1 MEFGVEVVGNDRVI
15 HARPQSLLLPHPPPT
30 LSFPQRPH
38 QIVCIPQTTKMSKP
52 STSSNPLPAL
62 SSLADP
68 PQKYIDACAMDYF
81 LIEAVHTL
89 RASSLVASTRAKK
102 IEKEMIDA
110 GLIPPPAAPGATA
123 KDLNR
128 VRGSAGASRE
138 SLGSAGPTSGSTITN
153 AGKGDE
159 EEEGLRVRL
168 EAIGIHVGSN
178 FAERFVPS
186 S

>member
-1 MEFGVEVVGNDRVI
+1 
-15 HARPQSLLLPHPPPT
+15 
-30 LSFPQRPH
+30 
-38 QIVCIPQTTKMSKP
+38 MSKP

-186 S
+186 PQISKSILYSLLLASTDYAETNLSSQILLMLSNLSVKTSG

>member
-1 MEFGVEVVGNDRVI
+1 MVGNNRVV
-15 HARPQSLLLPHPPPT
+15 HVRPQRSPSSSAT
-30 LSFPQRPH
+30 NAQLSTSNHLTTRNH
-38 QIVCIPQTTKMSKP
+38 TKMSKA
-52 STSSNPLPAL
+52 SLSSNPLPTL

-68 PQKYIDACAMDYF
+68 PQKYIDASAMDYF
-81 LIEAVHTL
+81 LIEAVNTI

-102 IEKEMIDA
+102 VEKEMIDA
-110 GLIPPPAAPGATA
+110 GLLPPPPAPGATA

-128 VRGSAGASRE
+128 VKESGSA
-138 SLGSAGPTSGSTITN
+138 SGITN
-153 AGKGDE
+153 AGKADE

-178 FAERFVPS
+178 FTERFVPS